1 VMDER
6 GIPQWLWFEQIE
18 EEGKTV
24 ALSSSGQAQ
33 ARRSR

>member
-1 VMDER
+1 MDER

-24 ALSSSGQAQ
+24 ALGSSGRAQ